1 MAAKPES
8 KTARCVSVEGRKIA
22 KLVKGE
28 TGGQVEVILEDG
40 EKKLEGFLAHKPVG
54 KPNGPWVEQLGLET
68 TPQGDIKVN
77 LPFNETSVP
86 GVFAAGD
93 CSSMVKAASISLS
106 SGGMVA
112 AGIASSLGA
121 ED

>member
-1 MAAKPES
+1 M
-8 KTARCVSVEGRKIA
+8 TARCVFVEERKIA
-22 KLVKGE
+22 KLIKGE
-28 TGGQVEVILEDG
+28 IEAQVEVVFEDG
-40 EKKLEGFLAHKPVG
+40 EKKMEGFLAHKPIG

-93 CSSMVKAASISLS
+93 CSSMVKAASMSLS
-106 SGGMVA
+106 SGAIVA